1 MLPQLPGCEH
11 RLPLPFSRLLER
23 GMVTR
28 RTTTEHSTMTRPSVL
43 RFARRETG
51 QTMAEYSVV
60 LAVITPAIVAV
71 LALYSGTM
79 VDAFQRVVD
88 AIS

>member
-1 MLPQLPGCEH
+1 
-11 RLPLPFSRLLER
+11 
-23 GMVTR
+23 
-28 RTTTEHSTMTRPSVL
+28 MTRPSVL

-71 LALYSGTM
+71 LVLYSGAM
-79 VDAFQRVVD
+79 VNAFQSVVD

>member
-1 MLPQLPGCEH
+1 MA
-11 RLPLPFSRLLER
+11 RLFPFRS
-23 GMVTR
+23 
-28 RTTTEHSTMTRPSVL
+28 
-43 RFARRETG
+43 FRRETG

-71 LALYSGTM
+71 LVLYSDAM
-79 VDAFQRVVD
+79 VNAFQRVVD

>member
-1 MLPQLPGCEH
+1 
-11 RLPLPFSRLLER
+11 
-23 GMVTR
+23 MVAVGTR
-28 RTTTEHSTMTRPSVL
+28 DEHSSMTRPFL
-43 RFARRETG
+43 RFFRRETG

-71 LALYSGTM
+71 LVLYSGAM
-79 VDAFQRVVD
+79 VNAFQSVVD